1 MTEKLRKEH
10 EKFEKEI
17 DAGDHGT
24 NSLARSQLA
33 GRVYNDLQDSD
44 WAKKLFE
51 KSLAEVKEE
60 NADDKN
66 IYYDN
71 LSGIANEI
79 YNSFDKEW
87 AEKIFTEIL
96 DAKNISGIKPFA
108 WNLASG
114 EKADE
119 NSKKRAKE
127 IFLKT
132 VEPEFLDTIP
142 EDEKINH
149 ITEVASNIEIDL
161 GDVDAANTI
170 YDLAEKNAK
179 TSSDFLAIGYCFVH
193 SDSKDRVRAYFDKA
207 KDKAATGQELFE
219 VGLEYNNQLEDK
231 KTAKDICIEALA
243 RFKADEEE
251 DKKYH
256 ENQFKEVFGK

>member
-1 MTEKLRKEH
+1 MTEQLKKEH

-60 NADDKN
+60 NADDEN
-66 IYYDN
+66 YYYDN

-79 YNSFDKEW
+79 YNCFDKDW

-96 DAKNISGIKPFA
+96 DAKNITGIKGFA
-108 WNLASG
+108 SNLASG

-132 VEPEFLDTIP
+132 VEPEVLDTIP

-161 GDVDAANTI
+161 GDFDVANKV

-179 TSSDFLAIGYCFVH
+179 TSADLLTIGYCFVH
-193 SDSKDRVRAYFDKA
+193 SDSKDKVKSYFDKA
-207 KDKAATGQELFE
+207 KDKATTGQELFE
-219 VGLEYNNQLEDK
+219 VGLEYNNQLEDM
-231 KTAKDICIEALA
+231 KTAKDICSEALTK
-243 RFKADEEE
+243 FKADEEE

-256 ENQFKEVFGK
+256 ENQFKDVFGK

>member
-132 VEPEFLDTIP
+132 VEPEVLDTIP

-161 GDVDAANTI
+161 GDFDAANKI

-179 TSSDFLAIGYCFVH
+179 TSSDLLTIGFCFNYT
-193 SDSKDRVRAYFDKA
+193 DKDRMRSYLDKA
-207 KDKAATGQELFE
+207 KDKAETAEQLFN
-219 VGLEYNNQLEDK
+219 VGLEYNNQLEDM
-231 KTAKDICIEALA
+231 KTAKDICSKALTK
-243 RFKADEEE
+243 FKADEEE

>member
-1 MTEKLRKEH
+1 MTEQLKKEH

-60 NADDKN
+60 NADDEN
-66 IYYDN
+66 YYFDN

-79 YNSFDKEW
+79 YNCFDKDW

-96 DAKNISGIKPFA
+96 DAKNITGIKGFA
-108 WNLASG
+108 SNLASG

-132 VEPEFLDTIP
+132 VEPEVLDTIP

-161 GDVDAANTI
+161 GDFDAANKV

-179 TSSDFLAIGYCFVH
+179 TSSDLLTIGYCFVH
-193 SDSKDRVRAYFDKA
+193 SDSKDRVRSYFDKA
-207 KDKAATGQELFE
+207 KDKATTGQELFD

-231 KTAKDICIEALA
+231 KTAKDICTEALA
-243 RFKADEEE
+243 KFTDKEEE
-251 DKKYH
+251 DKKYC
-256 ENQFKEVFGK
+256 ENSFKDVFGK